1 MQVKQYIFQSP
12 YANQIQIGR
21 LDTSSVKE
29 DESNKPNTNT
39 KEIVDI
45 SSKQKQNSIETSQIS
60 NILKSDLDIYA

>member
-21 LDTSSVKE
+21 LDSSSVQE
-29 DESNKPNTNT
+29 DESTKSNT

-45 SSKQKQNSIETSQIS
+45 SSKQTQNAIETKKMS
-60 NILKSDLDIYA
+60 NILKNSLDIYA

>member
-21 LDTSSVKE
+21 VDASSIKE
-29 DESNKPNTNT
+29 DESANKSNT

-45 SSKQKQNSIETSQIS
+45 SSKQTQNSIETKQMS
-60 NILKSDLDIYA
+60 NILKRSLDIYA

>member
-21 LDTSSVKE
+21 LDASSVKG
-29 DESNKPNTNT
+29 DENTNKSNT

-45 SSKQKQNSIETSQIS
+45 SDKQKQNSIEVS
-60 NILKSDLDIYA
+60 NILKSSLDIYA

>member
-29 DESNKPNTNT
+29 DESSKPNTNT